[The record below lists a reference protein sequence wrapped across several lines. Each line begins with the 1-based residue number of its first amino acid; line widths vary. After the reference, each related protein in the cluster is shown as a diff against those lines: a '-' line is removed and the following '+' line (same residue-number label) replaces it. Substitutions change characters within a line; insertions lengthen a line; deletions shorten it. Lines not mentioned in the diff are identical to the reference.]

1 MKVILTS
8 TMEYRFKAPKSDGT
22 AGVWAE
28 RKCTLSQGE
37 DASLH
42 LYLDGGTQKTQ
53 QSFEITPA
61 NWKVQEGPTEE
72 ELAAEVEATAAAAD
86 EAEREEDEGPTIVT
100 TD

>member
-61 NWKVQEGPTEE
+61 NWKVQEGEE
-72 ELAAEVEATAAAAD
+72 GVQD
-86 EAEREEDEGPTIVT
+86 GEENGGKRGPKGKGRSGKG
-100 TD
+100 